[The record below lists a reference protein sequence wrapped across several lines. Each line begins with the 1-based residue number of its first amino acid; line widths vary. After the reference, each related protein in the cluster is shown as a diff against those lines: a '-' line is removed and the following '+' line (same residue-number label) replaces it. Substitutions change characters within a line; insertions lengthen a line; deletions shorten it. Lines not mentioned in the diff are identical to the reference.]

1 MRRPVIRARSAD
13 TDPEAEEFQFELLR
27 RATPTRRAT
36 LALSLTD
43 TVLAL
48 SRRAIRRAL
57 PDASEDEV
65 RLRFVELNYGPEL
78 AEGVRRTLA
87 AQRR

>member
-1 MRRPVIRARSAD
+1 MQRPVIRARSAD
-13 TDPEAEEFQFELLR
+13 TDPEAEEFQFALLR
-27 RATPTRRAT
+27 RATPARRAS

-48 SRRAIRRAL
+48 SRKAIRRA
-57 PDASEDEV
+57 PEASEDEL
-65 RLRFVELNYGPEL
+65 RLRFVELKYGQEL
-78 AEGVRRTLA
+78 AEGVRRALA